1 MALITTSRTYTTSI
15 ATAPGGGVNLGTMGW
30 LQASSN
36 TVTASIVGYQS
47 SLNYFSVI
55 SPAVPAADFDPNAL
69 WYTVNMY
76 NNQMSWSN
84 ITFRLNISNTNAN
97 FSNVVYISGSPSIS
111 SSTSTNIT
119 YARTPSGTCYWNGGS
134 QTLYVTFTAVYDTTP
149 PTITISGVSEGATY
163 GTTVSPTFSASD
175 SQSGVQSCTATL
187 NGGAYTSGT
196 AITSTGS
203 YTLVV
208 TAVDNK
214 NNSTS
219 STVHFSIDKTPPT
232 ITINGVSEGA
242 TYTTSVAPTFSASDS
257 SGVQSCTATLN
268 GAGYTSGTTINASAY
283 YTLIVTAVDIYSNS
297 TSSTVHFTL
306 SLNQAPTAPTSVL
319 VNGLSSGLTYITT
332 KTPTFS
338 AIFNDPDS
346 GNTTSIAQVKVGTT
360 SGGSEMWLSGDLAI
374 SSTAI
379 GARCPNITYA
389 GTALSSRG
397 IYYITMAFKDNSN
410 VLGAFSTPVQF
421 QIGWAHKA
429 AGQSFPAK
437 VLGQQPNKVD
447 GLT

>member
-1 MALITTSRTYTTSI
+1 MALITTSRTYTYNI
-15 ATAPGGGVNLGTMGW
+15 ATAPSGNVSLGALGW
-30 LQASSN
+30 ISASSN
-36 TVTASIVGYQS
+36 SVSGSLPGYQS
-47 SLNYFSVI
+47 SFNYFSVI
-55 SPAVPAADFDPNAL
+55 SPNCPAADFDPNAI
-69 WYTVNMY
+69 YYHVVAQ
-76 NNQMSWSN
+76 NNQLGYSYIEFN
-84 ITFRLNISNTNAN
+84 VTISNVNAN
-97 FSNVVYISGSPSIS
+97 FSNVVKTAGSGIITWS
-111 SSTSTNIT
+111 STNI
-119 YARTPSGTCYWNGGS
+119 AWDRTPSGSCGWNGNS
-134 QTLYVTFTAVYDTTP
+134 QILTITFTAVYDTTP
-149 PTITISGVSEGATY
+149 PTITINGVSEGVTY
-163 GTTVSPTFSASD
+163 GTTVSPTFSAAD

-397 IYYITMAFKDNSN
+397 IYYITMAFKDSSN

-421 QIGWAHKA
+421 QIGWAHKI
-429 AGQSFPAK
+429 GGISFPTK
-437 VLGQQPNKVD
+437 ISTVQPNKVSAI
-447 GLT
+447 L